1 MNLTTDRC
9 QVPPGTA
16 FSDSYSGTVPSC
28 EPYDVIKHTRHQR
41 FSDRVL
47 SSILVDGLLR
57 HIVGEHDLG
66 GCSMTERRQAPS
78 LADHDGHGSSSTASA
93 RFFLH
98 RVVKHRCHWC
108 NITLCRRAR
117 FFAAYDD
124 SDVCAS
130 TRHGWKPNAKSV
142 SERMWQMSHYVR
154 PKPGN
159 VSYVLVSRD
168 SVIQ

>member
-1 MNLTTDRC
+1 M
-9 QVPPGTA
+9 TA
-16 FSDSYSGTVPSC
+16 
-28 EPYDVIKHTRHQR
+28 
-41 FSDRVL
+41 
-47 SSILVDGLLR
+47 
-57 HIVGEHDLG
+57 
-66 GCSMTERRQAPS
+66 RRQAPS
-78 LADHDGHGSSSTASA
+78 PADHDGHVSSSTASA

-108 NITLCRRAR
+108 HMTLCRRAR

-124 SDVCAS
+124 SDVYAS

-142 SERMWQMSHYVR
+142 SERMRQMSHYVR

-168 SVIQ
+168 SVIQEVVIFFMDIMLGRRLTM